1 MRVTAKKIT
10 ITACMSALSL
20 IAFAIESLLPPLF
33 LPFCKLGIS
42 NVFILLSLIC
52 LSPAQAYITMI
63 VKCVLGNLIVGNL
76 STMIYSLTAGMVSL
90 TVMVLLYV
98 FLKKHLSVLCISI
111 VSAITHNLVQNLVF
125 CLITQTP
132 KMFVYMPYLALLGI
146 LSGAI
151 VGLAVELIIRKLPI
165 SFFDKTL
172 NINSKVHT
180 KEETNC

>member
-1 MRVTAKKIT
+1 MRVTARKIT

-42 NVFILLSLIC
+42 NIFILLSLIC
-52 LSPAQAYITMI
+52 LSTSQAYIVLI
-63 VKCVLGNLIVGNL
+63 VKCILGNLIVGNL
-76 STMIYSLTAGMVSL
+76 STMIYSLTAGLTSL
-90 TVMVLLYV
+90 TVAVLLYV
-98 FLKKHLSVLCISI
+98 FLKKHLSILCISI
-111 VSAITHNLVQNLVF
+111 ASAITHNLVQNVVF

-132 KMFVYMPYLALLGI
+132 KVFVYMPYLALLGI

-151 VGLAVELIIRKLPI
+151 VGLSVELIIHKLPL

-172 NINSKVHT
+172 NIYSTHK
-180 KEETNC
+180 KEDTNC